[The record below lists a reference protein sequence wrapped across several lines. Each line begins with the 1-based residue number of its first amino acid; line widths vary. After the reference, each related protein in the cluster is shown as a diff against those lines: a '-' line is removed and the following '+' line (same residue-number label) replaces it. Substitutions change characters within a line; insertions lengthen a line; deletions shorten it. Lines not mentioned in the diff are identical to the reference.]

1 MGHACRLLRTGTD
14 CERPAYYA
22 ARPGGWRDWWT
33 LLHPPYTAWHLSY
46 AVIGAALAP
55 RVQASRLIATVLAFF
70 LAVGLAAHAL
80 DELRG
85 RPLRTRIP
93 SSALVAV
100 VVVGLAGAL
109 ALGVVGVYRV
119 GWTLIP
125 FMVAGPVLVIA
136 YNAELFGGVM
146 HTDFGFAAAWGA
158 FPVLTGYVAQAGSLA
173 VAPVLAA
180 GGAFALSSA
189 QRRLSTPARNIRRRA
204 VRVEGSITFGDGRI
218 VPITADG
225 LLRPLELALRASSWA
240 IVLLAAGYGRGPADL
255 TDRPGRRGARRAER
269 VVRVGQLA
277 VGQRQAAAADAS
289 GQAVPQVLERADPL
303 VEVAAPGRGQ
313 PGPVPRGGR
322 PALGQRVQGGLDL
335 GQRDADT
342 LRGADERHP
351 AQHGP
356 RIAPLVAGRPAGGDQ
371 TPGLVEVQRGD
382 RRAAARG
389 QLADGD
395 LPCCRV
401 NLCRCGRNLC
411 RCRGKLCHQSDLKV
425 T

>member
-1 MGHACRLLRTGTD
+1 MPTD
-14 CERPAYYA
+14 DGAEEPAASRPAYYA

-33 LLHPPYTAWHLSY
+33 LLHPPYTAWHLTY
-46 AVIGAALAP
+46 VVIGAALAP
-55 RVQASRLIATVLAFF
+55 RVQTSRLIATVLAFF

-93 SSALVAV
+93 SAALVTV

-109 ALGVVGVYRV
+109 ALGVAGVARV

-125 FMVAGPVLVIA
+125 FMVAGPALVIA

-146 HTDFGFAAAWGA
+146 HTDSGFAAAWGA

-240 IVLLAAGYGRGPADL
+240 IVLLAAAMAVARL
-255 TDRPGRRGARRAER
+255 T
-269 VVRVGQLA
+269 
-277 VGQRQAAAADAS
+277 
-289 GQAVPQVLERADPL
+289 
-303 VEVAAPGRGQ
+303 
-313 PGPVPRGGR
+313 
-322 PALGQRVQGGLDL
+322 
-335 GQRDADT
+335 
-342 LRGADERHP
+342 
-351 AQHGP
+351 
-356 RIAPLVAGRPAGGDQ
+356 
-371 TPGLVEVQRGD
+371 
-382 RRAAARG
+382 
-389 QLADGD
+389 
-395 LPCCRV
+395 
-401 NLCRCGRNLC
+401 
-411 RCRGKLCHQSDLKV
+411 
-425 T
+425 